1 LTEFL
6 PVSSS
11 AHLLIVKK
19 FLQVAQDG
27 VLVSVVL
34 HAGTTFALIV
44 YFFKDI
50 LNALR
55 ERKTLGNILI
65 VTVITGAI
73 GISGQRVFERL
84 FNTLSFIPFSL
95 AATGIILL
103 LTSRWMRSRKD
114 SISSLDAVVL
124 GVCQGIAIIPGI
136 SRSGI
141 TIAALLARGVE
152 REKSF
157 RFSFLAAIPAVCGAM
172 LLEAKNIQGN
182 LQGEG
187 MSLMVGLLV
196 SAVSGF
202 CALLL
207 LQRVM
212 KNARLYY
219 FGYYCLGVAFLT
231 FLFVR

>member
-1 LTEFL
+1 M
-6 PVSSS
+6 SSS

-27 VLVSVVL
+27 VLISVVL

-55 ERKTLGNILI
+55 DRKTLGNILI

-73 GISGQRVFERL
+73 GVSGQKIFERL
-84 FNTLSFIPFSL
+84 FNTISFIPVSL
-95 AATGIILL
+95 AATGILLL
-103 LTSRWMRSRKD
+103 LTSRWMRSKKD

-124 GVCQGIAIIPGI
+124 GFCQGIAIVPGI

-141 TIAALLARGVE
+141 TIAALLARGIE

-172 LLEAKNIQGN
+172 FLEAKHIQGSMQGDGMN
-182 LQGEG
+182 L
-187 MSLMVGLLV
+187 LAGLLI

-202 CALLL
+202 CALLF

-219 FGYYCLGVAFLT
+219 FGYYCLGVALLT